1 MPEELR
7 LVGMILGTIALVVFV
22 PQLLPL
28 LRWRTGSTEK
38 RRLILFSV
46 ASYVVFLVSLWFL
59 TWKQLLSFAH
69 ATEQGGPIPDAGFW
83 VSIQLPVPIGVL
95 SCALGLYAYAKS
107 FEGAKRRLLN
117 ALAITALSIGV
128 VWFLVAATITI
139 LAFSF

>member
-1 MPEELR
+1 MANR
-7 LVGMILGTIALVVFV
+7 KY
-22 PQLLPL
+22 
-28 LRWRTGSTEK
+28 RKEK
-38 RRLILFSV
+38 
-46 ASYVVFLVSLWFL
+46 AYVVLRRFLCRISGVIMVSHLE
-59 TWKQLLSFAH
+59 TATSFAH

-139 LAFSF
+139 LAFSS